1 MSINNMVSLDK
12 FKANPNKFIKDL
24 YKRGTPLVLAQ
35 NDEAVAVLQD
45 MDDYRKLID
54 AVYMLKLL
62 AQGEKEIRNSEGQN
76 QSEVFDE
83 LNKILESPVE

>member
-24 YKRGTPLVLAQ
+24 YKRGTPLVLTQ